1 MNEREWLAYF
11 GVNLEEYMKAAKMS
25 QRDLADASGLSE
37 AAVSNYIRGRTMP
50 GVRALINMAE
60 ALHCSVDELIDFGLG
75 KIK

>member
-11 GVNLEEYMKAAKMS
+11 GVNLAELLEDSKMT

-37 AAVSNYIRGRTMP
+37 AAVSNYLRGRRMP
-50 GVRALINMAE
+50 GARALVNIAD
-60 ALHCSVDELIDFGLG
+60 ALGCSVDNLVDFGD

>member
-11 GVNLEEYMKAAKMS
+11 GVNLAELLEDAKMT

-37 AAVSNYIRGRTMP
+37 AAVSNYIRGRQMP
-50 GVRALINMAE
+50 GVKAIVNIADALG
-60 ALHCSVDELIDFGLG
+60 CSTDNLVDFGD

>member
-11 GVNLEEYMKAAKMS
+11 GVNLEEYLKAAKMS

-37 AAVSNYIRGRTMP
+37 AAVSNYIRGRKMP

-60 ALHCSVDELIDFGLG
+60 ALNCSVDELVDFGLG
-75 KIK
+75 KIN